1 MGRMGRYHRPGRLG
15 RLGGYHRP
23 GRLGCLGRLGHSV
36 VQMHR
41 QGVMHH
47 RHSVVVVHSMVHSMM
62 SAVVF
67 RLWG

>member
-1 MGRMGRYHRPGRLG
+1 MGRMGGDHRPGHLER
-15 RLGGYHRP
+15 
-23 GRLGCLGRLGHSV
+23 LGRLGHSV
-36 VQMHR
+36 VLMHR

-47 RHSVVVVHSMVHSMM
+47 RHSVVVHGVVHSMM

>member
-1 MGRMGRYHRPGRLG
+1 MGRMGGYHRPGRLG
-15 RLGGYHRP
+15 RLERL
-23 GRLGCLGRLGHSV
+23 GRLGHLGRLGRLGHSV

>member
-1 MGRMGRYHRPGRLG
+1 MGRM
-15 RLGGYHRP
+15 GGYHRP
-23 GRLGCLGRLGHSV
+23 GRLGCLGHSV

-47 RHSVVVVHSMVHSMM
+47 RHSVVVVHGVVVNSMVHSMM

-67 RLWG
+67 RLW